1 MLERINTPE
10 DLKGL
15 SDSELQEL
23 AYDIRQFLVHS
34 VAKTGGHLSSNLGAV
49 ELTIALHAV
58 FNTPLD
64 KIVWDVGHQAY
75 VHKILTGRKDRFDS
89 LRQKDGISGFPKA
102 SESEYDAFDVGH
114 ASTSISAAFGMARA
128 RDLQHENYDVVAVIG
143 DGSLTGGMAYEALNH
158 AGKRES
164 KVIIILNDNDMAI
177 SPSVGRLSNNLG
189 KMIRT
194 RKFYL
199 KTKIDLKRLLIRIPG
214 CGYAIY
220 KGLRR
225 FKKRLK
231 YFMLNGVFF
240 EEMGFVYLGPVD
252 GHNIKDLKKVL
263 NQAKNLED
271 PVIVHVKTIKGKGYE
286 HAEKDPSRFH
296 GVSPFD
302 TETGEMASGAQTWS
316 SVFGKT
322 LLKIAEKDPRV
333 CAITAAMPSGTGLTE
348 FAKAYPERCIDVGIA
363 EEHAVTFA
371 AGMAKAGMRPV
382 VAVYS
387 TFLQRSYDQMLH
399 DVCITGLPVL
409 FALDRSGIVG
419 EDGETHQGIYDLSY
433 MTSIPGMTVMSP
445 ASANELVRMMQKAL
459 EWNRPCAIRYPRG
472 TAIAE
477 VEGNENA
484 DIEYGK
490 SLVLHKGSGTIAVL
504 AIGDCVEMAVS
515 AQKQLAKEGL
525 DITVVNARFAAPLDL
540 DVLDTLQ
547 KDHERIIT
555 VEDNIDSGGFGMHVA
570 AYVTECIVQRISI
583 PDQYVRQGKRD
594 ALLDQF
600 NISTRGI
607 IETIH
612 KGMKNNG

>member
-1 MLERINTPE
+1 MLERINTPD
-10 DLKGL
+10 DLKKL
-15 SDSELQEL
+15 SDQEL
-23 AYDIRQFLVHS
+23 EELAQDIRQFLVES
-34 VAKTGGHLSSNLGAV
+34 VAKTGGHLSSNLGVV
-49 ELTIALHAV
+49 ELTLALHSV
-58 FNTPLD
+58 FNTPVD

-75 VHKILTGRKDRFDS
+75 VHKIVTGRKAQFDA
-89 LRQKDGISGFPKA
+89 LRQQDGISGFPKTG
-102 SESEYDAFDVGH
+102 ESEYDAFDVGH
-114 ASTSISAAFGMARA
+114 ASTSISAAYGIARA
-128 RDLQHENYDVVAVIG
+128 RDLQHEDYDVIAVIG
-143 DGSLTGGMAYEALNH
+143 DGSMTGGMAYEALNH

-199 KTKIDLKRLLIRIPG
+199 KTKIDLKRFLTKIPG

-240 EEMGFVYLGPVD
+240 EEMGFVYLGPVN

-302 TETGEMASGAQTWS
+302 TETGEMNQGDTSWS

-322 LLKIAEKDPRV
+322 LVKIAEKDPRV
-333 CAITAAMPSGTGLTE
+333 CAITAAMPSGTGLTA
-348 FAKAYPERCIDVGIA
+348 FAKAFPERFTDVGIA
-363 EEHAVTFA
+363 EEHAVTYA
-371 AGMAKAGMRPV
+371 AGMAQAGMRPV
-382 VAVYS
+382 VAIYS
-387 TFLQRSYDQMLH
+387 TFLQRSYDQMIH

-409 FALDRSGIVG
+409 FAIDRSGIVG
-419 EDGETHQGIYDLSY
+419 EDGETHQGIFDLSY

-459 EWNRPCAIRYPRG
+459 EWNCPCAIRYPRG
-472 TAIAE
+472 AAVSE
-477 VEGNENA
+477 LPGNETA
-484 DIEYGK
+484 DIEWGK
-490 SLVLHKGSGTIAVL
+490 SHILHHGNSKIAVA
-504 AIGDCVEMAVS
+504 AIGDCVEMAVR
-515 AQKQLAKEGL
+515 AQTELLKQGM
-525 DITVVNARFAAPLDL
+525 DITVVNTRFASPLDT
-540 DVLDTLQ
+540 VMLDTLQ
-547 KDHERIIT
+547 KENELIVT
-555 VEDNIDSGGFGMHVA
+555 VEDNINQGGLGMQIR
-570 AYVTECIVQRISI
+570 AYVTNCKVISLSI

-594 ALLDQF
+594 VLLDQF
-600 NISTRGI
+600 AISTRGI
-607 IETIH
+607 VDTILQQ
-612 KGMKNNG
+612 KKLQK